1 MLIIVLYFF
10 SFVVVALVSRI
21 FKNAG
26 TRKLFEIVLCFCLL
40 FGFFGFRDITVLND
54 TPHYYGT
61 YYHLS
66 QYNSYLHSSVFGFSP
81 ALKFEW
87 GYQVLMHILIKYV
100 SRNPYTIILFSSFIF
115 IWGNIRMIAKFTDKV
130 ALSAFILCISGVW
143 LDQFSMIRQTIALLF
158 FYQAYFL
165 LKKDNSEFDLGS

>member
-66 QYNSYLHSSVFGFSP
+66 PFFGFRF
-81 ALKFEW
+81 L
-87 GYQVLMHILIKYV
+87 
-100 SRNPYTIILFSSFIF
+100 SRIEIRVGISSI
-115 IWGNIRMIAKFTDKV
+115 D
-130 ALSAFILCISGVW
+130 
-143 LDQFSMIRQTIALLF
+143 
-158 FYQAYFL
+158 AYF
-165 LKKDNSEFDLGS
+165 D